1 MDLKLEVFEGPLDLL
16 LHLIKENKMD
26 IFDIEIESITRQ
38 YLDYIHKMKEQNL
51 DIASAYLVM
60 ASELTLI
67 KARMLLPRPKVDDE
81 ETEEEDPR
89 EELVARLL
97 EYQAYKEI
105 TKTLKENESKRQ
117 EIHTKLPEN
126 INNYIEENTVITG
139 EGSIDLLVDAF
150 KKFLVR
156 KSEEKPLSTK
166 VTMKEITVS
175 SRKLEIK
182 SILKKEKK
190 VSFFNLFPVSTKEY
204 IVATFLAILDMAR
217 NKELLIKQEE
227 LFSDIIVEG
236 VS

>member
-1 MDLKLEVFEGPLDLL
+1 MDLKLEAFEGPLDLL

-26 IFDIEIESITRQ
+26 IFDIEIESITKQ

-51 DIASAYLVM
+51 DIASSYLVM

-67 KARMLLPRPKVDDE
+67 KARMLLPRPKVE
-81 ETEEEDPR
+81 EEKEEEDPR

-105 TKTLKENESKRQ
+105 TKALKDGESKRQ

-126 INNYIEENTVITG
+126 INNYLSDEVSLKG

-150 KKFLVR
+150 KKFLMR

-175 SRKLEIK
+175 SRKLEIRN
-182 SILKKEKK
+182 ILKKEKR
-190 VSFFNLFPVSTKEY
+190 VSFFKLFPVTTREY

-217 NKELLIKQEE
+217 HGELKICQDE
-227 LFSDIIVEG
+227 LFSDIVCEVI
-236 VS
+236 

>member
-1 MDLKLEVFEGPLDLL
+1 MDLKLEAFEGPLDLL

-182 SILKKEKK
+182 SVLKKEKK
-190 VSFFNLFPVSTKEY
+190 ISFFKLFPVSTKEY

>member
-26 IFDIEIESITRQ
+26 IFDIEIESITKQ

-51 DIASAYLVM
+51 DIATSYLVM

-67 KARMLLPRPKVDDE
+67 KARMLLPRPKVE
-81 ETEEEDPR
+81 EEKEEEDPR

-105 TKTLKENESKRQ
+105 TKALKYGESKRQ

-126 INNYIEENTVITG
+126 INNYLSDEVSLKG

-150 KKFLVR
+150 KKFLMR

-175 SRKLEIK
+175 SRKLEIRN
-182 SILKKEKK
+182 ILKKEKR
-190 VSFFNLFPVSTKEY
+190 VSFFKLFPVTTREY
-204 IVATFLAILDMAR
+204 IVATFLAVLDMAR
-217 NKELLIKQEE
+217 HGELKICQDE
-227 LFSDIIVEG
+227 LFSDIVCEVI
-236 VS
+236 

>member
-26 IFDIEIESITRQ
+26 IFDIEIESITKQ

-67 KARMLLPRPKVDDE
+67 KARMLLPRPKVDE
-81 ETEEEDPR
+81 EEVEEEDPR

-126 INNYIEENTVITG
+126 INNYIEENTLITG
-139 EGSIDLLVDAF
+139 EGSLDLLVDAF
-150 KKFLVR
+150 KKFFSKKKRR
-156 KSEEKPLSTK
+156 K
-166 VTMKEITVS
+166 
-175 SRKLEIK
+175 
-182 SILKKEKK
+182 
-190 VSFFNLFPVSTKEY
+190 
-204 IVATFLAILDMAR
+204 TFIY
-217 NKELLIKQEE
+217 
-227 LFSDIIVEG
+227 
-236 VS
+236 

>member
-26 IFDIEIESITRQ
+26 IFDIEIESITKQ

-51 DIASAYLVM
+51 DIASSYLVM

-67 KARMLLPRPKVDDE
+67 KARMLLPKPKIE
-81 ETEEEDPR
+81 SEEEEEGDPR
-89 EELVARLL
+89 EELVSRLL

-117 EIHTKLPEN
+117 KVHTKLPEN
-126 INNYIEENTVITG
+126 INNYLEENTVIKG
-139 EGSIDLLVDAF
+139 EGSLDLLVDAF
-150 KKFLVR
+150 KKFLER
-156 KSEEKPLSTK
+156 KNEEKPLSTK

-175 SRKLEIK
+175 SRKLEIRN
-182 SILKKEKK
+182 ILKKEKK
-190 VSFFNLFPVSTKEY
+190 VSFFKLFPITTREY

-217 NKELLIKQEE
+217 NKELLIKQED
-227 LFSDIIVEG
+227 LFSDIICEVM
-236 VS
+236 S

>member
-67 KARMLLPRPKVDDE
+67 KARMLLPRPKVDE
-81 ETEEEDPR
+81 EEVEEEDPR

-126 INNYIEENTVITG
+126 INNYIEENTLITG
-139 EGSIDLLVDAF
+139 EGSLDLLVDAF

-182 SILKKEKK
+182 SILKKEKR
-190 VSFFNLFPVSTKEY
+190 VSFFKLFPVFTKEY

>member
-26 IFDIEIESITRQ
+26 IFDIEIDSITKQ

-51 DIASAYLVM
+51 DISSSYLVM

-67 KARMLLPRPKVDDE
+67 KAKMLLPKPKIE
-81 ETEEEDPR
+81 KEEEEVDPR
-89 EELVARLL
+89 EELVSRLL

-117 EIHTKLPEN
+117 KIHTKLPEN
-126 INNYIEENTVITG
+126 INNYINNDTTIKG
-139 EGSIDLLVDAF
+139 EGSIDLLIDAF
-150 KKFLVR
+150 KKFLER
-156 KSEEKPLSTK
+156 KNEEKPLATK

-175 SRKLEIK
+175 SRKLEIR

-190 VSFFNLFPVSTKEY
+190 ISFFKLFPVTTKEY

-217 NKELLIKQEE
+217 KKELTIKQDE
-227 LFSDIIVEG
+227 LFSDITVE
-236 VS
+236 VMK

>member
-1 MDLKLEVFEGPLDLL
+1 MDLKLEAYEGPLDLL

-26 IFDIEIESITRQ
+26 IFDIEIESITKQ

-51 DIASAYLVM
+51 DIASSYLVM

-67 KARMLLPRPKVDDE
+67 EARMLLPRPKVE
-81 ETEEEDPR
+81 EEKEEEDPR

-105 TKTLKENESKRQ
+105 TKALKDGESKRQ

-126 INNYIEENTVITG
+126 INNYLSDEVSLKG

-150 KKFLVR
+150 KRFLMR

-175 SRKLEIK
+175 SRKLEIRN
-182 SILKKEKK
+182 ILKKEKR
-190 VSFFNLFPVSTKEY
+190 VSFFKLFPVTTREY

-217 NKELLIKQEE
+217 HGELKICQDE
-227 LFSDIIVEG
+227 LFSDIVCEVI
-236 VS
+236 

>member
-67 KARMLLPRPKVDDE
+67 KARMLLPRPKVDE
-81 ETEEEDPR
+81 EESEEEDPR
-89 EELVARLL
+89 VELVARLL

-126 INNYIEENTVITG
+126 INNYIEENTVIIG

-182 SILKKEKK
+182 SVLKKEKK
-190 VSFFNLFPVSTKEY
+190 ISFFKLFPVSTKEY
-204 IVATFLAILDMAR
+204 IVATFLAVLDMAR

>member
-26 IFDIEIESITRQ
+26 IFDIEIESITKQ

-67 KARMLLPRPKVDDE
+67 KARMLLPRPKVDE
-81 ETEEEDPR
+81 EEIEEEDPR

-126 INNYIEENTVITG
+126 INNYIEENTIITG
-139 EGSIDLLVDAF
+139 EGSLDLLVDAF

-182 SILKKEKK
+182 SILKKEKR
-190 VSFFNLFPVSTKEY
+190 VSFFKLFPVSTKEY

-236 VS
+236 VV

>member
-67 KARMLLPRPKVDDE
+67 KARMLLPRPKVDEE

-139 EGSIDLLVDAF
+139 EGSLDLLVDAF

-182 SILKKEKK
+182 SILKKEKR
-190 VSFFNLFPVSTKEY
+190 VSFFKLFPVSTKEY

>member
-67 KARMLLPRPKVDDE
+67 KARMLLPRPKVDE
-81 ETEEEDPR
+81 EKTEEEDPR

-190 VSFFNLFPVSTKEY
+190 VSFFKLFPVSTKEY

>member
-67 KARMLLPRPKVDDE
+67 KARMLLPRPKVDEE

-89 EELVARLL
+89 EELVTRLL

-126 INNYIEENTVITG
+126 INNYIEENTIITG
-139 EGSIDLLVDAF
+139 EGSLDLLVDAF

-182 SILKKEKK
+182 SILKKEKR
-190 VSFFNLFPVSTKEY
+190 VSFFKLFPVSTKEY

>member
-150 KKFLVR
+150 RKFLVR

-190 VSFFNLFPVSTKEY
+190 ISFFKLFPVSTKEY

>member
-81 ETEEEDPR
+81 ESEEEDPR
-89 EELVARLL
+89 VELVARLL

-150 KKFLVR
+150 RKFLVR

-190 VSFFNLFPVSTKEY
+190 ISFFKLFPVSTKEY
-204 IVATFLAILDMAR
+204 IVATFLAVLDMAR

>member
-26 IFDIEIESITRQ
+26 IFDIEIESITKQ

-67 KARMLLPRPKVDDE
+67 KARMLLPRPKVDE
-81 ETEEEDPR
+81 EEIEEEDPR

-126 INNYIEENTVITG
+126 INNYIEENTIITG
-139 EGSIDLLVDAF
+139 EGSLDLLVDAF

-182 SILKKEKK
+182 SILKKEKR
-190 VSFFNLFPVSTKEY
+190 VSFFKLFPVSTKEY

>member
-26 IFDIEIESITRQ
+26 IFDIEIESITKQ

-51 DIASAYLVM
+51 DIASSYLVM

-67 KARMLLPRPKVDDE
+67 KARMLLPRPKVE
-81 ETEEEDPR
+81 EEKEEEDPR

-105 TKTLKENESKRQ
+105 TKALKYGESKRQ

-126 INNYIEENTVITG
+126 INNYLSDEVSLKG

-150 KKFLVR
+150 KKFLMR

-175 SRKLEIK
+175 SRKLEIRN
-182 SILKKEKK
+182 ILKKEKR
-190 VSFFNLFPVSTKEY
+190 VSFFKLFPVTTREY

-217 NKELLIKQEE
+217 HGELNICQDE
-227 LFSDIIVEG
+227 LFSDIVCE
-236 VS
+236 VR

>member
-1 MDLKLEVFEGPLDLL
+1 MDFKLEVFEGPLDLL

-51 DIASAYLVM
+51 DIASSYLVM

-81 ETEEEDPR
+81 ESEEEDPR
-89 EELVARLL
+89 VELVARLL

-139 EGSIDLLVDAF
+139 EGSLDLLVDAF

-190 VSFFNLFPVSTKEY
+190 VSFFKLFPISTKEY

>member
-67 KARMLLPRPKVDDE
+67 KARMLLPRPKVDE
-81 ETEEEDPR
+81 EEVEEEDPR

-126 INNYIEENTVITG
+126 INNYIEENTIIKG
-139 EGSIDLLVDAF
+139 EGSLDLLVDAF

-182 SILKKEKK
+182 SILKKEKR
-190 VSFFNLFPVSTKEY
+190 VSFFKLFPVSTKEY

-227 LFSDIIVEG
+227 LFSDIIEEG
-236 VS
+236 VA

>member
-89 EELVARLL
+89 VELVARLL

-139 EGSIDLLVDAF
+139 EGSLDLLVDAF

-156 KSEEKPLSTK
+156 KNEEKPLSTK

-190 VSFFNLFPVSTKEY
+190 VSFFKLFPVYTKEY

>member
-67 KARMLLPRPKVDDE
+67 KARMLLPRPKVEDE
-81 ETEEEDPR
+81 ESEEEDPR
-89 EELVARLL
+89 VELVARLL

-150 KKFLVR
+150 RKFLVR

-190 VSFFNLFPVSTKEY
+190 VSFFKLFPVSTKEY

>member
-1 MDLKLEVFEGPLDLL
+1 MDLKLEAFEGPLDLL

-51 DIASAYLVM
+51 DIASSYLVM

-190 VSFFNLFPVSTKEY
+190 VSFFKLFPVTTKEY

-227 LFSDIIVEG
+227 LFSDIIGEVM
-236 VS
+236 S

>member
-67 KARMLLPRPKVDDE
+67 KARMLLPRPKVDE
-81 ETEEEDPR
+81 EESEEEDPR
-89 EELVARLL
+89 VELVARLL

-126 INNYIEENTVITG
+126 INNYIEENTVIIG

-182 SILKKEKK
+182 SILNKEKK
-190 VSFFNLFPVSTKEY
+190 VSFFKLFPVSTKEY

>member
-67 KARMLLPRPKVDDE
+67 KARMLLPRPKVDEE

-139 EGSIDLLVDAF
+139 EGSLDLLVDAF

-190 VSFFNLFPVSTKEY
+190 VSFFKLFPVSTKEY

>member
-126 INNYIEENTVITG
+126 INNYIEENTVIIG

-190 VSFFNLFPVSTKEY
+190 ISFFKLFPVSTKEY

>member
-67 KARMLLPRPKVDDE
+67 KARMLLPRPKVDEE

-126 INNYIEENTVITG
+126 INNYIEENTIITG
-139 EGSIDLLVDAF
+139 EGSLDLLVDAF

-190 VSFFNLFPVSTKEY
+190 VSFFKLFPVSTKEY

>member
-26 IFDIEIESITRQ
+26 IFDIEIESITKQ

-51 DIASAYLVM
+51 DIASSYLVM

-67 KARMLLPRPKVDDE
+67 KARMLLPRPKVE
-81 ETEEEDPR
+81 EEKEEEDPR

-105 TKTLKENESKRQ
+105 TKALKDGESKRQ

-126 INNYIEENTVITG
+126 INNYLSDEVSLKG

-150 KKFLVR
+150 KKYIMR

-175 SRKLEIK
+175 SRKLEIRN
-182 SILKKEKK
+182 ILKKEKR
-190 VSFFNLFPVSTKEY
+190 VSFFKLFPVTTREY
-204 IVATFLAILDMAR
+204 IVATFLAVLDMAR
-217 NKELLIKQEE
+217 HGELKICQDE
-227 LFSDIIVEG
+227 LFSDIVCEVI
-236 VS
+236 

>member
-67 KARMLLPRPKVDDE
+67 KARMLLPRPKVDE
-81 ETEEEDPR
+81 EESEEEDPR
-89 EELVARLL
+89 VELVARLL

-126 INNYIEENTVITG
+126 INNYIEENTIITG

-150 KKFLVR
+150 RKFLVR

-190 VSFFNLFPVSTKEY
+190 ISFFKLFPVSTKEY
-204 IVATFLAILDMAR
+204 IVATFLAVLDMAR

>member
-26 IFDIEIESITRQ
+26 IFDIEIESITKQ

-51 DIASAYLVM
+51 DIASSYLVM

-67 KARMLLPRPKVDDE
+67 KARMLLPRPKVE
-81 ETEEEDPR
+81 EEKEEEDPR

-105 TKTLKENESKRQ
+105 TKALKYGESKRQ

-126 INNYIEENTVITG
+126 INNYLSDEVSLKG

-150 KKFLVR
+150 KKFLMR

-175 SRKLEIK
+175 SRKLEIRN
-182 SILKKEKK
+182 ILKKEKR
-190 VSFFNLFPVSTKEY
+190 VSFFKLFPVTTREY
-204 IVATFLAILDMAR
+204 IVATFLAVLDMAR
-217 NKELLIKQEE
+217 HGELKICQDE
-227 LFSDIIVEG
+227 LFSDIVCEVI
-236 VS
+236 

>member
-67 KARMLLPRPKVDDE
+67 KARMLLPRPKADDE
-81 ETEEEDPR
+81 ESEEEDPR
-89 EELVARLL
+89 VELVARLL

-139 EGSIDLLVDAF
+139 DGSLDLLVDAF

-182 SILKKEKK
+182 SILKKEKR
-190 VSFFNLFPVSTKEY
+190 VSFFKLFPVSTKEY

>member
-67 KARMLLPRPKVDDE
+67 KARMLLPRPKVYE
-81 ETEEEDPR
+81 EESEEEDPR
-89 EELVARLL
+89 VELVARLL

-139 EGSIDLLVDAF
+139 EGSLDLLVDAF

-190 VSFFNLFPVSTKEY
+190 VSFFKLFPVYTKEY